1 MTNDVNEGTMPK
13 ASQESPWYG
22 YLLLAA
28 LAVLLV
34 VGIVLNRG
42 ATSFDPDNPTANY
55 LQWRT
60 LLGVIVTLGIFSI
73 LYRENPIYRFLEHIF
88 IGLATG
94 YSVAYLWF
102 KFVEPRWFVPMIPES
117 LAKGTR
123 FDAPP
128 QVVQGQWWYFFAFL
142 IGLMFFSVYVP
153 KLAWMNRIAIGVMLG
168 YVSGAAFQMFMGILA
183 PQITSSFKPPITNY
197 RPDTPPPIGLPFDA
211 NNIPIGS
218 TGWYLHPFS
227 IVFLVVLVCTLAYFF
242 FSIEH
247 KYAWI
252 RKPSNAGR
260 YLIMIML
267 GAIFGTTVM
276 GRFSLLIA
284 RFEFLIEA
292 FKGWWH
298 LVFR

>member
-13 ASQESPWYG
+13 ASHESPWYG

-34 VGIVLNRG
+34 VGIALNYG
-42 ATSFDPDNPTANY
+42 AKSFDPDSPSAQY

-60 LLGVIVTLGIFSI
+60 LLGVLVTLGIFSI

-102 KFVEPRWFVPMIPES
+102 IFVEPRWFVPMMPSALMRETPYHG
-117 LAKGTR
+117 AG
-123 FDAPP
+123 
-128 QVVQGQWWYFFAFL
+128 QGMWWYFFALL
-142 IGLMFFSVYVP
+142 IGLLFFSVYVP
-153 KLAWMNRIAIGVMLG
+153 KLSWMNRLVIGMLLG
-168 YVSGAAFQMFMGILA
+168 YVSGAAFQMFMGIIA
-183 PQITSSFKPPITNY
+183 PQITSSFKPPVTGY
-197 RPDTPPPIGLPFDA
+197 KPDTPAPAGLPFDA
-211 NNIPIGS
+211 NNIQLGS

-227 IVFLVVLVCTLAYFF
+227 IVFLVVLICTLAYFF

-247 KYAWI
+247 TKGWI
-252 RKPSNAGR
+252 RRPSNAGR

-292 FKGWWH
+292 FKGWW
-298 LVFR
+298 LLIFK